1 MQRSSH
7 WRLLTILLLV
17 LTIAETA
24 SAKPRRHRAGRKS
37 RRAAVAEERLP
48 EPRSLQEALDQCAR
62 KVGPSANGVSI
73 SVADLT
79 TGAPIFERN
88 PDNPETIAS
97 ITKLFTTAAAIHY
110 LGPDYKFKTSFWR
123 RGEIRDGTLVGSLL
137 VVGGGDP
144 NISGRFYN
152 DDFNAVFDRWAQGLI
167 QAGVRQVVGDLV
179 LNTSFFDSVARH
191 PDWHTGQEAK
201 WYQAPISALAF
212 NDNVVLVS
220 IRPGGRPGKPA
231 AVSID
236 PPTGVL
242 RAVSSARTVSSRGAV
257 RVAVGRSAG
266 SDNVTISGTVPARPV
281 WWSTPI
287 AVDNAPEF
295 FGAALKTRLRNA
307 GIQLTGTV
315 IEKPIKPDANWSLVA
330 QTESDLLPTLA
341 ITNKH
346 SQGFYAEQVFKT
358 VAAEKMGQGSW
369 ANGVAVVKQFLR
381 ALGLD
386 ANRYDLRDGSGL
398 SAYNRV
404 AAGDLV
410 KFLAAMNRHP
420 HAAEWKTTLAVSG
433 DSEGTLR
440 HRLRDPDLRGKI
452 LAKTGTING
461 VSTLAGYVTANSGKT
476 YAFAILLN
484 GRNVWEVGNHGFQ
497 DHLLRSL
504 IKFG

>member
-1 MQRSSH
+1 MVQRSSF
-7 WRLLTILLLV
+7 WRLLTTLFLV
-17 LTIAETA
+17 LTFAEPA
-24 SAKPRRHRAGRKS
+24 SAQPRRHRAA
-37 RRAAVAEERLP
+37 RRARKPAAEARLP

-62 KVGPSANGVSI
+62 KVGPNASGVSI
-73 SVADLT
+73 SVADLAS
-79 TGAPIFERN
+79 GAPVFERN
-88 PDNPETIAS
+88 PENPETIAS
-97 ITKLFTTAAAIHY
+97 LTKLFTTAAAIHF

-123 RGEIRDGTLVGSLL
+123 RGEIREGTLVGSLL

-152 DDFNAVFDRWAQGLI
+152 DDFNAVFDRWARGLL

-179 LNTSFFDSVARH
+179 LNTAFFDSVARH
-191 PDWHTGQEAK
+191 PDWHVAQEAK

-295 FGAALKTRLRNA
+295 FGAALRTRLRNA

-315 IEKPIKPDANWSLVA
+315 VEKTIKPDANWTLVA

-369 ANGVAVVKQFLR
+369 PNGIAVEKQFL
-381 ALGLD
+381 AAIGLD
-386 ANRYDLRDGSGL
+386 PNRYDLHDGSGL
-398 SAYNRV
+398 SVYNRV

-410 KFLAAMNRHP
+410 KFLRAMNRHP
-420 HAAEWKTTLAVSG
+420 HAAEWKATLAVSG
-433 DSEGTLR
+433 DPEGTLR
-440 HRLRDPDLRGKI
+440 HRLREADLRGKI

-484 GRNVWEVGNHGFQ
+484 GRNVWETGNHGFQ
-497 DHLLRSL
+497 DQLLRSL